1 MQNFWEKS
9 GKILFIVLL
18 LVFAIGFFIFKQYW
32 LSFFTL
38 VLMLVVSSWG
48 KIKKLVIG
56 KDRLEVQ
63 IPETIVKKE
72 YEENNTM
79 KR

>member
-1 MQNFWEKS
+1 MSNFVEKT

-18 LVFAIGFFIFKQYW
+18 LVFAIAFFAYKQYW

-48 KIKKLVIG
+48 KIKKLVVG

-63 IPETIVKKE
+63 IPEAIIKKE
-72 YEENNTM
+72 N
-79 KR
+79 KDS

>member
-9 GKILFIVLL
+9 GKIIFIVLL
-18 LVFAIGFFIFKQYW
+18 LVFAVAFFMYKQYW
-32 LSFFTL
+32 LTFFTL

-48 KIKKLVIG
+48 KIKKLVVG

-63 IPETIVKKE
+63 IPESIIKKE
-72 YEENNTM
+72 DKENG
-79 KR
+79 